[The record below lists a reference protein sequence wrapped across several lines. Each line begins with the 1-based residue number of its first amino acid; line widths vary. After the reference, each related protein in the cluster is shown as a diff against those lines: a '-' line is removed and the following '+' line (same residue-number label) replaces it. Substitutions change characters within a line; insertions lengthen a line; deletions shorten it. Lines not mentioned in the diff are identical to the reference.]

1 MNQTH
6 APIGAGSVDNPR
18 RRLEGEAK
26 DTMRVHG
33 EGCKAA
39 CGAYFS
45 AVRYRK
51 LAEIE

>member
-1 MNQTH
+1 MLAAALGH
-6 APIGAGSVDNPR
+6 APYTQ
-18 RRLEGEAK
+18 
-26 DTMRVHG
+26 TMRVHG